1 MIANLIDR
9 AVSVINPQ
17 AGLRRAIARRT
28 LERAYQGAESNRI
41 TANKKPKNQSADQEM
56 LGPFGADAARAWAR
70 AMVRDNAYARGVV
83 DTIVASVVGC
93 GIQAQSVYETPEG
106 ADLEGIN
113 DTRDA
118 IWQQWSE
125 VCDFNGLLSFEEI
138 QQLALREMVEAGE
151 VLIRIVRTPSKTH
164 KGITR
169 PIPLALEL
177 IEADRIALDRD
188 QYLAKTASRNRII
201 RGIEVDEFGKPLNYF
216 IYPEHPNSPYA
227 TIRESQK
234 IPANEILHLF
244 RRERIGQTRG
254 VTWFAPA
261 MQWIRDLGVY
271 VDNELQSSAVAACF
285 AAAITTE
292 TPLGGLADPAGGDSV
307 DEAGNS
313 LDYVQP
319 GAIFRLA
326 PGEKVEQIN
335 PARPNSNA
343 APWIELI
350 LRGIAVGTG
359 LSYEVVAR
367 DYSKTSYSSSRTSQ
381 LEDRRRFRCWQTY
394 LRMHLCQPVWDAFC
408 NSAAAEG
415 VEGFPTA
422 VELLDN
428 RRMVSPVEWQMPDWE
443 WVDPSVEQ
451 STAQASIDSFMS
463 DYRTELGARGKNWKA
478 VFYQRKKEEELRKSL
493 GLSTP
498 AEQQLEM
505 VALNQTGQ
513 EPPAAGS
520 GEMQSIGK
528 RNADNVRK
536 LITNVLGDLVS
547 GAISEARAKA
557 ELSMLGVS
565 EANAAALIE
574 DAKDGTIDTPTEELA
589 SAV

>member
-1 MIANLIDR
+1 MIAELIDK
-9 AVSVINPQ
+9 AVSAISPQ

-28 LERAYQGAESNRI
+28 LSRSYQGAEATRINSNKR
-41 TANKKPKNQSADQEM
+41 PKNQAADQEL

-70 AMVRDNAYARGVV
+70 QMVRDNAYARGVV

-93 GIQAQSVYETPEG
+93 GIQAQSVFETPEG
-106 ADLEGIN
+106 QDLENIN
-113 DTRDA
+113 DIRDS
-118 IWQQWSE
+118 IWQEWSE
-125 VCDFNGLLSFEEI
+125 VCDLNGLLNFDEI

-151 VLIRIVRTPSKTH
+151 VLIKIVRTPSKTYR
-164 KGITR
+164 GITR
-169 PIPLALEL
+169 PVPLALEL

-188 QYLAKTASRNRII
+188 QYLAKSASKNRII
-201 RGIEVDEFGKPLNYF
+201 RGIEVDEYGKPVNYY
-216 IYPEHPNSPYA
+216 IHPEHPNSPYA
-227 TIRESQK
+227 TTRASVAV
-234 IPANEILHLF
+234 PAKDIIHLF
-244 RRERIGQTRG
+244 RKERIGQTRG

-292 TPLGGLADPAGGDSV
+292 TPLGNLSDPDGGDSV
-307 DEAGNS
+307 DSVGNNF
-313 LDYVQP
+313 DYVQP
-319 GAIFRLA
+319 GSIFRLA
-326 PGEKVEQIN
+326 PGEDVKQID
-335 PARPNSNA
+335 PSRPNSNA

-367 DYSKTSYSSSRTSQ
+367 DYSQTNYSSSRTSQ
-381 LEDRRRFRCWQTY
+381 LEDRRRFRCIQSH
-394 LRMHLCQPVWDAFC
+394 LKHKLCQVVWDAFC
-408 NSAAAEG
+408 DAAAVQG
-415 VEGFPTA
+415 VESFPTA
-422 VELLDN
+422 VELLSE
-428 RRMVSPVEWQMPDWE
+428 RRRVAPVEWQMPDWE

-451 STAQASIDSFMS
+451 QTAQASIDAFMS
-463 DYRTELGARGKNWKA
+463 DYQTELGARGKNWKN
-478 VFYQRKKEEELRKSL
+478 VFYQRQKEERLRKSL
-493 GLSTP
+493 GLMTP

-505 VALNQTGQ
+505 VQTNQQ
-513 EPPAAGS
+513 ASQPAAGS

-536 LITNVLGDLVS
+536 LITNVLNDLAS

-565 EANAAALIE
+565 EANASMLID
-574 DAKDGTIDTPTEELA
+574 DAKDGTVDTPTEEIN
-589 SAV
+589 AV